1 MPEYPE
7 PMARLIESLRQL
19 PGIGSKSAQR
29 IAFHLLKADL
39 EETERLA
46 SVLRDLRANI
56 RLCEVCNNFTDVSP
70 CVYCSDASRDARLVC
85 VVEEP
90 ANIVPIE
97 KTGKYRGRYHVLH
110 GALSP
115 LQGIGPDQ
123 LRIGNLLARIKGD
136 GVSEKIGTEDS
147 GEGNAPSGL
156 PGSIEEVI
164 VATNPTV
171 EGEATALYL
180 SRLLKPLG
188 VRVTR
193 IAMGIPVGGEL
204 EYTDSATVAKAMEGR
219 KEL

>member
-1 MPEYPE
+1 MPEYAE
-7 PMARLIESLRQL
+7 PMARLIDSLRRL
-19 PGIGSKSAQR
+19 PGIGPKSAQR
-29 IAFHLLKADL
+29 IAFHLLKAEP
-39 EETERLA
+39 EEADRLA
-46 SVLRDLRANI
+46 SALRELKSKI

-70 CVYCSDASRDARLVC
+70 CSYCSDASRDARLVC

-90 ANIVPIE
+90 ANIVPVE

-115 LQGIGPDQ
+115 LQGVGPDQ
-123 LRIGNLLARIKGD
+123 LRIGNLLARIQGD
-136 GVSEKIGTEDS
+136 GGS
-147 GEGNAPSGL
+147 GSV
-156 PGSIEEVI
+156 EEVI

-188 VRVTR
+188 VRVSR